1 MYEQLLKKKK
11 YLNGSLN
18 PSINQ
23 VKFHNKLCMKNY
35 ENLKDSIFTRNQLC
49 EKVSKDPRLT
59 TIGE

>member
-1 MYEQLLKKKK
+1 MYEQLLKRKN

-23 VKFHNKLCMKNY
+23 VKFNNRFCMKNY
-35 ENLKDSIFTRNQLC
+35 ENLITSIFTRNQMC
-49 EKVSKDPRLT
+49 EKVSKHPILT